1 PWPGFKQVEYVGGV
15 VVDYGIDNKK
25 SNFPADQTIGPVAE
39 SISMKLKTSNS
50 EFPVYVLEFSFI
62 RVYVE

>member
-1 PWPGFKQVEYVGGV
+1 
-15 VVDYGIDNKK
+15 
-25 SNFPADQTIGPVAE
+25 NFPADQTIGPVAE